1 MNSNKGCLVVILL
14 LISQI
19 FILNPA
25 RAQGTAFTYQGRL
38 NDANGLASGSY
49 DFQFGLYATNAGGAA
64 IAGPV
69 TNSAI
74 LVSNGLFLAAI
85 DFGSVFNGT
94 NYWLEVAVRTNGGT
108 VFTELN
114 PRQPITPAPT
124 ALFANTAGTVSGPV
138 SASQVSGVLPLVQ
151 LDTNALRAL
160 AAAQA
165 AQMFA
170 TSAIPAGNLVGILS
184 QTNLPASLTTNLLN
198 GAIINAL
205 QAGCVN
211 DGGNR

>member
-1 MNSNKGCLVVILL
+1 MNLNKGCLVVILL
-14 LISQI
+14 LINQI
-19 FILNPA
+19 LILNPA

-85 DFGSVFNGT
+85 GFGSVFNGT
-94 NYWLEVAVRTNGGT
+94 NYWLDVAVRTNGGT

-114 PRQPITPAPT
+114 PRQPITPAPA
-124 ALFANTAGTVSGPV
+124 ALFANSAGTVSANYNARALLGSWTLNCSVITNNGLVWYAVKTNANPSAV
-138 SASQVSGVLPLVQ
+138 SAPNGSICTI
-151 LDTNALRAL
+151 TNGQFFIR
-160 AAAQA
+160 
-165 AQMFA
+165 
-170 TSAIPAGNLVGILS
+170 SNNVWVPK
-184 QTNLPASLTTNLLN
+184 
-198 GAIINAL
+198 
-205 QAGCVN
+205 
-211 DGGNR
+211 